1 MVFSSLT
8 FLCIFLPVVL
18 ALYYL
23 RIRNI
28 LLIAVSLLFYA
39 YGEPVYVLLM
49 IASII
54 INYIFGRLLGT
65 EHKKKRQWILAIAV
79 VINIG
84 LLVVFKYLDMMVQT
98 VN

>member
-1 MVFSSLT
+1 M
-8 FLCIFLPVVL
+8 VL

-23 RIRNI
+23 LPTLRIRNV
-28 LLIAVSLLFYA
+28 LLIIVSLLFYA

-65 EHKKKRQWILAIAV
+65 ENKETAMDSCHCGDYQYWASGGVQVSGHDGTDNKSALRQ
-79 VINIG
+79 
-84 LLVVFKYLDMMVQT
+84 
-98 VN
+98 

>member
-1 MVFSSLT
+1 MY
-8 FLCIFLPVVL
+8 FLPVVL
-18 ALYYL
+18 ALYYLLPTL

-54 INYIFGRLLGT
+54 INYIFGRLLGNG
-65 EHKKKRQWILAIAV
+65 KIKRNDNGFLPLRWLSILVCWWYLSIWI
-79 VINIG
+79 
-84 LLVVFKYLDMMVQT
+84 
-98 VN
+98 

>member
-23 RIRNI
+23 LPTLRIRNV
-28 LLIAVSLLFYA
+28 LLIIVSLLFYA

-65 EHKKKRQWILAIAV
+65 ENKKKEHHWCKGEGMFLR
-79 VINIG
+79 
-84 LLVVFKYLDMMVQT
+84 
-98 VN
+98 

>member
-23 RIRNI
+23 LPTLRIRNV

-54 INYIFGRLLGT
+54 INYISGRPAGNG
-65 EHKKKRQWILAIAV
+65 K
-79 VINIG
+79 
-84 LLVVFKYLDMMVQT
+84 
-98 VN
+98 

>member
-23 RIRNI
+23 LPTLRIRNV
-28 LLIAVSLLFYA
+28 LLIIVSLLFYA

-49 IASII
+49 IASMI
-54 INYIFGRLLGT
+54 INYTFDRLRGT
-65 EHKKKRQWILAIAV
+65 ENQVSGHDGTDNKSALRQ
-79 VINIG
+79 
-84 LLVVFKYLDMMVQT
+84 
-98 VN
+98 